1 VQFGG
6 VFAHP
11 LSSSQTTCGEFY
23 PGRWI
28 AVLWGAK
35 GPLGPGGKQNA
46 GLFGLCKTI
55 LLGI

>member
-1 VQFGG
+1 